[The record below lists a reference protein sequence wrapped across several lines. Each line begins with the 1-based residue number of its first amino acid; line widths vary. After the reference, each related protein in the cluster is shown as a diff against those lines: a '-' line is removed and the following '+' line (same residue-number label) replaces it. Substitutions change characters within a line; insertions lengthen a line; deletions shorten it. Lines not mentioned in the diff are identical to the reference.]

1 MADSET
7 GDPTAL
13 PGSPTKLTESRAN
26 ILTSAA
32 QLAKTSAKAASK
44 AVTGNEYDDT
54 LPFSN
59 GANKGQNVM
68 VAVRC
73 RPPLR
78 NEIESGNTFKK
89 LIVDGQSKQVSAWNE
104 RTGGYKNSKFNIVLD

>member
-1 MADSET
+1 M
-7 GDPTAL
+7 
-13 PGSPTKLTESRAN
+13 
-26 ILTSAA
+26 
-32 QLAKTSAKAASK
+32 
-44 AVTGNEYDDT
+44 GNEYDDS
-54 LPFSN
+54 LPFST

-89 LIVDGQSKQVSAWNE
+89 LIVDG
-104 RTGGYKNSKFNIVLD
+104 